1 MPSTSVDHLSGLRKA
16 AILMVTMGADA
27 SAAIMRQLTE
37 QEIEELTVEISKI
50 RELTPA
56 TVEAVLEEFTHLA
69 QARSYIIQG
78 GLSYAREVL
87 LKAVGN
93 QRTEEILERLQVS
106 LQPQLFG
113 AIRKTD
119 PKHLSDF
126 IRREDPQTIALI
138 LANMEAE
145 MASQVLTNLPPEAR
159 VDVIQRLATMEMTS
173 PEVIKQIDQVL
184 ERRLATLFSQEVS
197 IVGGAK
203 AVAEILNRVDRT
215 AEKQIFEGLEPANPQ
230 LAEEIRRLMFT
241 FDDISR
247 LDDRSMQRLLKEVDQ
262 KELARALK
270 AAAESVAQKI
280 FGNLSERAQT
290 MLRQEIEYLGPVRL
304 KDVEDAQGK
313 IVRIV
318 RALEEAGEI
327 VVLGRNET
335 GDVFV

>member
-1 MPSTSVDHLSGLRKA
+1 MATALDNLTGLRKA
-16 AILMVTMGADA
+16 AILMVTLGADA
-27 SAAIMRQLTE
+27 SANIMRQLDE
-37 QEIEELTVEISKI
+37 HEIEELTIEISKI
-50 RELTPA
+50 RELTPT
-56 TVEAVLEEFTHLA
+56 TVEAVLEEFSQLA
-69 QARSYIIQG
+69 QARSYIVQG
-78 GLSYAREVL
+78 GVSYAREVL

-93 QRTEEILERLQVS
+93 DRTDEILDRLQVS

-113 AIRKTD
+113 AVRKTD

-126 IRREDPQTIALI
+126 IRREEPQTIALI
-138 LANMEAE
+138 LANLEAE
-145 MASQVLTNLPPEAR
+145 MAAQVITHLPPEVR
-159 VDVIQRLATMEMTS
+159 IDVVQRLATMEMTS

-197 IVGGAK
+197 ILGGAK

-241 FDDISR
+241 FDDIAR

-270 AAAESVAQKI
+270 AAAENVAQKI
-280 FGNLSERAQT
+280 FANLSERAQT

-304 KDVEDAQGK
+304 RDVEDAQGK

-327 VVLGRNET
+327 IVLGKQET